1 MHNAERSDSVAQLVE
16 AALECDPAQRA
27 QFLENACPDDPE
39 LRAEVESLLRF
50 QQQAGGLM
58 ERPAYEISSAMFSE
72 EGAELAAGDVVD
84 NYKVMSLLGAGGMG
98 EVYLAEDMKLERRV
112 ALKVVKRGVGS
123 PGILRHSRKEQKILA
138 GLNHPNIARLYG
150 TGITPSGSP
159 FFVMEYIEGERLDIY
174 CRNHDLS
181 IPDRLAL
188 FRKVCGAVSYA
199 HQNLIIHRD
208 IKPANIRVTPDGEPK
223 LLDFGIA
230 KLLDPETPALA
241 ESTMTVAALMTPEYA
256 SPEQVCGENIT
267 TVSDVYALGVVL
279 YELLIDRRPYAIT
292 SRNPAEIARIITEQ
306 QPIRPSI
313 AVTATNGTPHYKA
326 STSKLLKG
334 DLDNIVLKT
343 LRKEAG
349 RRYASVAQVSDDIR
363 RYLEG
368 RPVTARKD
376 TVGYRAIKFVK
387 RNKIGVAA
395 AAVILLSLVAGIAAT
410 AVEARRANQQ
420 RARAEKR
427 FDDVRRLANAL
438 MFEIHDSVKDL
449 QGSTPTRRL
458 IVSRALEYL
467 DSLAREAS
475 GDPHLQ
481 RDLASAYEKIGDIQ
495 GNPYSANLGDVDG
508 ALNSYRK
515 ALAIR
520 RKLETADQTVEARME
535 LGRSYRAMGDILEQ
549 KGDVAGTMENYRH
562 STSMFE
568 ELAAAYP
575 TNPSVQDELAR
586 AYEAQGDGLGRV
598 PNSAAER
605 LKSYASALSIRQKLL
620 AQKASDLKLRRSV
633 GLTLLK
639 VGGAND
645 AKNPESVEN
654 IRHGIDMLE
663 ALSTEYPDNQR
674 ARREVGYG
682 YYQLGNTLV
691 EAGDYSLA
699 LESRRKAFAIRQEI
713 AAQDPKNAQALF
725 DLAVAHADVSEALT
739 ATGSIPEALDHARNA
754 LSILRQLSAADPIN
768 AVYSRNIGLCY
779 EKLGTALENLGADDK
794 RVPAQRVADWTE
806 ARNWFEKAF
815 RLFSELRGRGT
826 LMPADSGQASKF
838 ERKIRECDDAI
849 FRLKEP
855 SRSADASGA

>member
-1 MHNAERSDSVAQLVE
+1 
-16 AALECDPAQRA
+16 
-27 QFLENACPDDPE
+27 
-39 LRAEVESLLRF
+39 
-50 QQQAGGLM
+50 
-58 ERPAYEISSAMFSE
+58 
-72 EGAELAAGDVVD
+72 
-84 NYKVMSLLGAGGMG
+84 
-98 EVYLAEDMKLERRV
+98 
-112 ALKVVKRGVGS
+112 
-123 PGILRHSRKEQKILA
+123 
-138 GLNHPNIARLYG
+138 
-150 TGITPSGSP
+150 
-159 FFVMEYIEGERLDIY
+159 MEYVEGERLDDY
-174 CRNHDLS
+174 CRNNDLS
-181 IPDRLAL
+181 ILERLAL

-199 HQNLIIHRD
+199 HQNLVIHRD

-230 KLLDPETPALA
+230 KLLDPETSLLA

-267 TVSDVYALGVVL
+267 TASDVYALGIVL

-306 QPIRPSI
+306 EPVRPSV
-313 AVTATNGTPHYKA
+313 AVTTTTETPNYKA
-326 STSKLLKG
+326 SGAKLLKG

-343 LRKEAG
+343 LRKETA
-349 RRYASVAQVSDDIR
+349 RRYASVAQLSDDIR
-363 RYLEG
+363 RYLDG
-368 RPVTARKD
+368 RPVSARKD
-376 TVGYRAIKFVK
+376 TVGYRAIQFVK
-387 RNKIGVAA
+387 RNKIIVAA
-395 AAVILLSLVAGIAAT
+395 AAVILLSLIAGIAAT

-427 FDDVRRLANAL
+427 FNDVRRLASTL

-467 DSLAREAS
+467 DSLAGEAS
-475 GDPHLQ
+475 GDPQLQ

-520 RKLETADQTVEARME
+520 RRLETANQTVEARME
-535 LGRSYRAMGDILEQ
+535 LGRSYQAMGDILEQ

-562 STSMFE
+562 STSLFE

-575 TNPSVQDELAR
+575 VNSSVQDELAR

-598 PNSAAER
+598 PNSSAER

-645 AKNPESVEN
+645 AKKPESVEN
-654 IRHGIDMLE
+654 IKHGIAMLE
-663 ALSTEYPDNQR
+663 TLSAEYPDNQR

-691 EAGDYSLA
+691 EAGDYSSA

-713 AAQDPKNAQALF
+713 AVQDPKNAQAIF
-725 DLAVAHADVSEALT
+725 DLAVAHADVS
-739 ATGSIPEALDHARNA
+739 R
-754 LSILRQLSAADPIN
+754 R
-768 AVYSRNIGLCY
+768 
-779 EKLGTALENLGADDK
+779 
-794 RVPAQRVADWTE
+794 
-806 ARNWFEKAF
+806 
-815 RLFSELRGRGT
+815 
-826 LMPADSGQASKF
+826 
-838 ERKIRECDDAI
+838 
-849 FRLKEP
+849 
-855 SRSADASGA
+855 

>member
-1 MHNAERSDSVAQLVE
+1 MHTAARSDLVAQLVE
-16 AALECDPAQRA
+16 AALECDLAQRA
-27 QFLENACPDDPE
+27 QFLDKACPGDPE

-50 QQQAGGLM
+50 QQQAERLM
-58 ERPAYEISSAMFSE
+58 ERPAYEMSSATFPE
-72 EGAELAAGDVVD
+72 EAAELTAGDVVD
-84 NYKVMSLLGAGGMG
+84 NYKVLSLLGEGGMG
-98 EVYLAEDMKLERRV
+98 EVYLAEDLKLGRRV

-123 PGILRHSRKEQKILA
+123 SGILRHSRKEQKILA
-138 GLNHPNIARLYG
+138 ALNQTNIARLYG
-150 TGITPSGSP
+150 TGSTAAGSP
-159 FFVMEYIEGERLDIY
+159 FFVMEYVEGERLDDY

-181 IPDRLAL
+181 IPDQLAL
-188 FRKVCGAVSYA
+188 FQKVCGAVNYA
-199 HQNLIIHRD
+199 HQNLVIHRD
-208 IKPANIRVTPDGEPK
+208 IKPANIRVTADGEPK

-230 KLLDPETPALA
+230 KLLDPETSVPA

-267 TVSDVYALGVVL
+267 TASDVYALGVVL
-279 YELLIDRRPYAIT
+279 YELLTDRRPYAIT
-292 SRNPAEIARIITEQ
+292 SRNPAEIARIIAEQ
-306 QPIRPSI
+306 QPIRPSA
-313 AVTATNGTPHYKA
+313 AVMTSTGVHA
-326 STSKLLKG
+326 SRVKLLKG

-343 LRKEAG
+343 LRKETT
-349 RRYASVAQVSDDIR
+349 RRYASVAQLSDDIR
-363 RYLEG
+363 RYLDG

-387 RNKIGVAA
+387 RNKIVVAA

-427 FDDVRRLANAL
+427 FNDVRRLANSL

-467 DSLAREAS
+467 DSLAGEAS
-475 GDPHLQ
+475 GDPQLQ
-481 RDLASAYEKIGDIQ
+481 RDLAIAFEKIGDIQ

-508 ALNSYRK
+508 ALTSYRK
-515 ALAIR
+515 ALGIR
-520 RKLETADQTVEARME
+520 GKLETANQSVEARME
-535 LGRSYRAMGDILEQ
+535 LGRSYQAMGDILEQ
-549 KGDVAGTMENYRH
+549 KGDVAGTMENYRR

-568 ELAAAYP
+568 ELAAANP
-575 TNPSVQDELAR
+575 EDPSVQDELAR

-598 PNSAAER
+598 PNSAGER

-639 VGGAND
+639 VGGANN
-645 AKNPESVEN
+645 AKKPESVEN
-654 IRHGIDMLE
+654 IKHGIDMLE
-663 ALSTEYPDNQR
+663 ILSAEYPDNQR

-682 YYQLGNTLV
+682 YYQLGNTFV
-691 EAGDYSLA
+691 EAGDYSAA

-713 AAQDPKNAQALF
+713 AAQDPKNAQAVF

-739 ATGSIPEALDHARNA
+739 ATGSSTEALDHAQNA
-754 LSILRQLSAADPIN
+754 LSILQQLSAVDPTN

-779 EKLGTALENLGADDK
+779 EKLAVACERLGADQK
-794 RVPAQRVADWTE
+794 RSSAQRIGDWTE
-806 ARNWFEKAF
+806 ARGWFERALH
-815 RLFSELRGRGT
+815 LFSDLRDRGT
-826 LMPADSGQASKF
+826 LMPADFEQTVKF
-838 ERKIRECDDAI
+838 QRKIRECEEAI
-849 FRLKEP
+849 SRLNEP
-855 SRSADASGA
+855 SRSAAAPGA